1 MSSRM
6 IHLAIAQKISKEFNL
21 NKAKFNF
28 GNLLPDLY
36 QEDRGKDISHYR
48 IIKESYEES
57 KSDVYKYYD
66 YESFLLNYKEQM
78 DNEIYL
84 GYYCHLITDELWIQ
98 KIYIKYMRDEN
109 RKKRYDLQKSYY
121 EDYFKI
127 NQKIK
132 GKYNLRNEI
141 EIDTYEIEYI
151 DKEKVNT
158 LLKHLEEDFETKDEK
173 SALVLL
179 DLEEV
184 FSFIDETSHIISN
197 IIKEL
202 TIK

>member
-1 MSSRM
+1 M

-109 RKKRYDLQKSYY
+109 RKKRYDMQKSYY

-202 TIK
+202 IIK